1 MHIKPLPLAER
12 FDRAYHNEAAH
23 PEYNACL
30 VRSLAHLTMDKY
42 FYAADGAARRLAELL
57 EVSETA
63 LHGAT
68 YLQIM
73 LAIHAIW
80 AERRRAAAEA
90 LGLMAVPFVLYADYI
105 DKERSDRD
113 GKDTA

>member
-1 MHIKPLPLAER
+1 MHIKPITHAER
-12 FDRAYHNEAAH
+12 FDRVNHNEAAH
-23 PEYNACL
+23 PEYNVCL

-42 FYAADGAARRLAELL
+42 FYGADGSVRRLAELL
-57 EVSETA
+57 NCPEDAVC
-63 LHGAT
+63 GAT

-80 AERRRAAAEA
+80 VERPDAAAEA

-105 DKERSDRD
+105 AEERSSEDEE
-113 GKDTA
+113 DTA